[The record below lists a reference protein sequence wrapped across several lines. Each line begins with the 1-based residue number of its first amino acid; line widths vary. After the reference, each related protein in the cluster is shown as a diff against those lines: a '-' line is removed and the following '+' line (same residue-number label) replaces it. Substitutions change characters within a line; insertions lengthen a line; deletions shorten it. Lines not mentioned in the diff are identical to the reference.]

1 VANPGSDELSGDA
14 VLWKAS
20 KFAKLIE
27 LAASDDVKRVWDGEA
42 VADVFVPDVELFHM
56 EHVDA
61 KDTAGGFVVE
71 AGDAAA
77 VVFGECPRL
86 AAVEGLKVLSV
97 FTGIAHPG
105 RFALA
110 WS

>member
-56 EHVDA
+56 
-61 KDTAGGFVVE
+61 VV
-71 AGDAAA
+71 
-77 VVFGECPRL
+77 
-86 AAVEGLKVLSV
+86 
-97 FTGIAHPG
+97 GIWLPTV
-105 RFALA
+105 RRRCISLT
-110 WS
+110 